1 METNKSYYVDEI
13 KKTVNQISNDID
25 DVDILYDLKQS
36 IKDLIHRI
44 EHEHQGIYL
53 AIFDVGP
60 DDDFI
65 RYYKPLGRM
74 TLAQAYEKLSELGE
88 DEGAGEESVREITE
102 EEWNDFIHLGY
113 LSQIETYFNCIKRYD
128 NFPEEA
134 FKEIS
139 KQIKELRTKLNLRYR
154 WEKVERP

>member
-1 METNKSYYVDEI
+1 MEINKSYYVGEI
-13 KKTVNQISNDID
+13 KKTVDQISDDID
-25 DVDILYDLKQS
+25 DVDILYNLKQS
-36 IKDLIHRI
+36 IKDLIYRI
-44 EHEHQGIYL
+44 EREHQGIYL

-88 DEGAGEESVREITE
+88 DEGEGSVREITE
-102 EEWNDFIHLGY
+102 DEWNDFIHLSY
-113 LSQIETYFNCIKRYD
+113 LSQIEIYFNCIKRYD

-139 KQIKELRTKLNLRYR
+139 KQIKELRSKLNLKHT
-154 WEKVERP
+154 WERVIRA